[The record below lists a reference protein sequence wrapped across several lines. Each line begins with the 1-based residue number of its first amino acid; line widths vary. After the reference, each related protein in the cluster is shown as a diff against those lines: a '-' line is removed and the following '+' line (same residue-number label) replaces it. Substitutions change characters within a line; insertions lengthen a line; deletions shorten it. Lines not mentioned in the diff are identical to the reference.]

1 MKLEQREERT
11 EEGEEQEG
19 ADRDKEE
26 EVEQEEEEEE
36 EQGDRGDDFE
46 DPEDLASFEEDLER
60 FAEDSFIQT
69 ALSQGVDLH
78 GYSYQI
84 EQELRDVEVE
94 SVRDYVSQSE
104 QVVELHNQMQSCD
117 AILARMQEMLLGFQ
131 V

>member
-1 MKLEQREERT
+1 MKLGQREERT
-11 EEGEEQEG
+11 EEEKEQAG
-19 ADRDKEE
+19 ADRDKEGE
-26 EVEQEEEEEE
+26 MEGEEE
-36 EQGDRGDDFE
+36 EQGDGGDDFE

-78 GYSYQI
+78 GYSHQI

-104 QVVELHNQMQSCD
+104 QVVELHNQMQY
-117 AILARMQEMLLGFQ
+117 L